1 MLCITDI
8 GDVEK
13 YMCRYKHKETVNIL
27 CKQKTSYFFI
37 TVKDIGI
44 YNGKQKVDE
53 SNDKNRNNVIK

>member
-1 MLCITDI
+1 
-8 GDVEK
+8 
-13 YMCRYKHKETVNIL
+13 MCRYKHKETVNIL